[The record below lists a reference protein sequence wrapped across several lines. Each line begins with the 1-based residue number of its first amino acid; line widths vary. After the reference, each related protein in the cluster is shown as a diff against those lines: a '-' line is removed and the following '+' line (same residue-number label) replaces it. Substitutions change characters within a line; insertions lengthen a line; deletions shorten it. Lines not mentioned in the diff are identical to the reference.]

1 MLATPQEPVSASCV
15 SYQLNA
21 GTAYTTTQERGSSS
35 PHINGQKAEEG
46 GGDRV

>member
-1 MLATPQEPVSASCV
+1 MLATPQEPVSASCA

-21 GTAYTTTQERGSSS
+21 GTAYTTQERGSSS